1 MGQRMGRRIAHHIK
15 EPTTVELGVMDA
27 AVVVRADEGISVYIP
42 DLGDEE
48 SYPEHVFSVLAFL
61 VALDDA
67 ELRAM
72 MQARLEQ
79 HLEDAAD
86 DDDDDD
92 GDEDNF

>member
-1 MGQRMGRRIAHHIK
+1 MGQRTGRRIAHHIK
-15 EPTTVELGVMDA
+15 EPTTVELGAMDA

-42 DLGDEE
+42 DLEDED

-86 DDDDDD
+86 DDDE
-92 GDEDNF
+92 DEDDI